1 MDVSEPLDWSR
12 VEYTPLVAIQLYE
25 TMDGVSELV
34 KPLADQRD
42 TPSPGRP
49 MRLLSH
55 SSTYVRPSYSL
66 STET

>member
-34 KPLADQRD
+34 KPLADQWV
-42 TPSPGRP
+42 TPF
-49 MRLLSH
+49 
-55 SSTYVRPSYSL
+55 VRTSK
-66 STET
+66 